1 LNNSKFIL
9 RFFLKNTIL
18 TDHHQININSIGKV
32 NIDLSSIRELLMNYI
47 DMVKPK
53 VQEVVEDEDDY
64 QVLSKYYKTKKM
76 FKLFNL
82 CFSIFRGTK
91 I

>member
-1 LNNSKFIL
+1 M
-9 RFFLKNTIL
+9 IL

-53 VQEVVEDEDDY
+53 VEDVVTT
-64 QVLSKYYKTKKM
+64 L
-76 FKLFNL
+76 
-82 CFSIFRGTK
+82 
-91 I
+91 